1 MHLLCAKTSC
11 IAITF
16 IVVSVLLFAA
26 PQLARCQTETV
37 LYSFSGQSGDGAN
50 PTAGLIMDKAGN
62 LYGTTAWGGDLSC
75 NAGNAE
81 PGCGTVF
88 KLVPAGGNWTESV
101 LYTFGTQSGDGN
113 VPSRGSLVMSG
124 TKLYG
129 TTLIG
134 GYFSCYSP
142 NGCGTVFE
150 VTTTTGIETPIYTF
164 TNESDALYPN
174 GVIEKSG
181 ILYGTTSNGGP
192 DRCGTAFEL
201 TPPAKERGAWTM
213 TVLDDFGY
221 QPDDGGCDVNSGLIY
236 KDAVLYGTTFE
247 DGADGGG
254 AIFGL
259 SATEPGLFTILYN
272 FMTPPSD
279 GFAPAAGLIIDSEGN
294 IYGTTEYGGAYGS
307 PHESTG
313 GTVFELSAAGTETL
327 LFSFGGYSGDGLL
340 PEAGLIRYKSNLY
353 GTTYTG
359 GAYGHG
365 TVFKLAHP
373 VKKGAPWTETI
384 LHSFGAQSDDG
395 RYPTAGLIVDKEGNL
410 YGTTNAGGAYGSG
423 TVFEITP

>member
-1 MHLLCAKTSC
+1 MARRNQGRTLGSSGNKQPKDFIQGVAMHLLCAKTSC

-16 IVVSVLLFAA
+16 IVVSVLLFAT

-142 NGCGTVFE
+142 
-150 VTTTTGIETPIYTF
+150 
-164 TNESDALYPN
+164 
-174 GVIEKSG
+174 
-181 ILYGTTSNGGP
+181 
-192 DRCGTAFEL
+192 R
-201 TPPAKERGAWTM
+201 
-213 TVLDDFGY
+213 
-221 QPDDGGCDVNSGLIY
+221 
-236 KDAVLYGTTFE
+236 
-247 DGADGGG
+247 
-254 AIFGL
+254 
-259 SATEPGLFTILYN
+259 
-272 FMTPPSD
+272 
-279 GFAPAAGLIIDSEGN
+279 
-294 IYGTTEYGGAYGS
+294 
-307 PHESTG
+307 
-313 GTVFELSAAGTETL
+313 ETL
-327 LFSFGGYSGDGLL
+327 NKH
-340 PEAGLIRYKSNLY
+340 ASN
-353 GTTYTG
+353 
-359 GAYGHG
+359 
-365 TVFKLAHP
+365 V
-373 VKKGAPWTETI
+373 E
-384 LHSFGAQSDDG
+384 
-395 RYPTAGLIVDKEGNL
+395 
-410 YGTTNAGGAYGSG
+410 
-423 TVFEITP
+423 